1 MSYRY
6 GEDDVVTRKTDDLIM
21 KYGSKLSDEEKD
33 MIKSW
38 KTLGA
43 CREEHERVHKCL
55 DYLKEHNLGEL
66 DADKIPEEDM
76 TEICFTHTPS
86 VFAREAA
93 ILLGVTKETV
103 RRWGH
108 ERKIKYNTDTMNM
121 FYYDLEDILKIVDN
135 NRAEKST
142 DEYEEQLK
150 LEDI

>member
-6 GEDDVVTRKTDDLIM
+6 GEDDVVTRKTDDLLM
-21 KYGSKLSDEEKD
+21 KYGSKLSDEE
-33 MIKSW
+33 MNMVKSW

-43 CREEHERVHKCL
+43 CREEHERTKMCL
-55 DYLKEHNLGEL
+55 DYMSEHSLT
-66 DADKIPEEDM
+66 DAMDIPDDDM
-76 TEICFTHTPS
+76 VEICFTHTPS

-108 ERKIKYNTDTMNM
+108 ERKIKYNTDTLNM

-135 NRAEKST
+135 NRTEKST
-142 DEYEEQLK
+142 DEYEEKLN